1 MSSRE
6 QKNEFWRLRKDIK
19 SEYQP
24 VCGNCG
30 SIENIE
36 FHHVVPLEFGGRNV
50 ITNIVPLCHQCHC
63 LAHQKVGKKSV
74 ERAGRPRKDAPEGYK
89 EAIDRY
95 IRGELKG
102 KDFKREMGMDRGTR
116 ICEKWF
122 YKEYLDECG
131 IEKVEKRGSR
141 DKVRSYVYYKDGRV
155 EKYIKGQLSDELG

>member
-6 QKNEFWRLRKDIK
+6 QKNEFWRLRKEIK

-63 LAHQKVGKKSV
+63 LAHQKVGRKKI
-74 ERAGRPRKDAPEGYK
+74 ERAGRPRKDAPKGYK

-102 KDFKREMGMDRGTR
+102 VLSVLLMFIVNMSVLR
-116 ICEKWF
+116 IILF
-122 YKEYLDECG
+122 LILLIAYL
-131 IEKVEKRGSR
+131 KVL
-141 DKVRSYVYYKDGRV
+141 SYHY
-155 EKYIKGQLSDELG
+155 